1 MELFIKNYCGEWTND
16 SGNRIEI
23 IYKNKKSVLVTF
35 YNSGECQPMLRPWC
49 GNKPAISMAGTL
61 DSESHSTLDIDLSNK
76 ENSFQFN
83 LSLDITDSSYKS
95 CIPSIMHIEN
105 ETFLEQYYNLFGSL
119 STYKRC

>member
-1 MELFIKNYCGEWTND
+1 MESFIENYCGEWIND
-16 SGNRIEI
+16 SDNRIEI
-23 IYKNKKSVLVTF
+23 IYKNKRSVLVAF
-35 YNSGECQPMLRPWC
+35 YSSGESHPMLRPWC
-49 GNKPAISMAGTL
+49 GNKPAISMVGTL
-61 DSESHSTLDIDLSNK
+61 DSESQSTLDIDLSNK

-95 CIPSIMHIEN
+95 CTPSIIRIEN